1 MSTWLRS
8 LRWPAVCAS
17 ALLGLV
23 FSAGTAQASP
33 TTGWPQWGQ
42 NAQHQG
48 NVSVAGQPMNRTL
61 ATVQT
66 DPNVPDEQ
74 AASGGDLLAHYQA
87 PLLHGEDV
95 FMEFKTGPFTVPDHW
110 NTQIWQE
117 KRLHWEGGALVEK
130 WTYTSSW
137 KPPPNG
143 PDNAQNSRRD
153 RLGLGGWEPVFH
165 AVLANDYI
173 YIPSANGSIVKL
185 DKGDGSL
192 VSTID
197 PGFPATANTTNFVAG
212 PLSADDAGNVYF
224 NAMQLDN
231 TQPWGANYTTD
242 IPDSWLVK
250 VTVDDSSAK
259 VSYKSLVSGA
269 PTSCTTTYNSTSDV
283 PWPNYPSG
291 PPPSGPCGSQRV
303 GLNVAPA
310 IATDGTIYTVSRA
323 HYRSRYSYVLAV
335 NPNLTPK
342 WQASLRGNLS
352 DGCGVVLPNDNGV
365 VGCRTGSPQ
374 GVDPA
379 TNELPAGRVIDQS
392 SSSIT
397 VTPDGT
403 VLYGAYSRYNFAMGH
418 LFKFSSAGTF
428 QAAYGFGWDSTP
440 AIYPHGGTYSIVIK
454 DNHYDAPCCAGTRP
468 PAPTPERPAFFITQ
482 LSPNLAV
489 EWRFQNTNIQPPDN
503 PNGFEWC
510 INAPAVDI
518 NGVVYANSEDGNVYA
533 INQGGTL
540 NKKMFL
546 RTAIGAAYTPLS
558 IAADGKL
565 YTENSGYLFVIGN

>member
-95 FMEFKTGPFTVPDHW
+95 FMEFKTGPFTDPDHW
-110 NTQIWQE
+110 SSQTWQE
-117 KRLHWEGGALVEK
+117 KRLHWEGGQLVEK
-130 WTYTSSW
+130 WTYSSSW
-137 KPPPNG
+137 KPEPNG
-143 PDNAQNSRRD
+143 PSNGQSSKQD

-173 YIPSANGSIVKL
+173 YLPSANGSIVKL
-185 DKGDGSL
+185 ATGDGSL

-197 PGFPATANTTNFVAG
+197 PGLAVPGANTFVAG
-212 PLSADDAGNVYF
+212 PLSADDLGNVYF
-224 NAMQLDN
+224 NVIQLDP
-231 TQPWGANYTTD
+231 TDPWGGASRTD
-242 IPDSWLVK
+242 VRDSWLLK
-250 VTVDDSSAK
+250 VASDDSTSS
-259 VSYKSLVSGA
+259 VSYKRLVSGA
-269 PTSCTTTYNSTSDV
+269 PSTCTTTYNTSTDL
-283 PWPNYPSG
+283 PWPNYTTS
-291 PPPSGPCGSQRV
+291 PPTGACGSQRV

-310 IATDGTIYTVSRA
+310 IAPDGTIYTVSRA
-323 HYRSRYSYVLAV
+323 HLRSRYSYVLAV
-335 NPNLTPK
+335 NSDLTPK
-342 WQASLRGNLS
+342 WQISLRGILN
-352 DGCGVVLPNDNGV
+352 DGCGVLLPNDNGGPNGI
-365 VGCRTGSPQ
+365 GCRTGSPT

-379 TNELPAGRVIDQS
+379 TNERPAGRVIDQS

-397 VTPDGT
+397 VAPDGS
-403 VLYGAYSRYNFAMGH
+403 VIYAAYSRYNFARGH
-418 LFKFSSAGTF
+418 LFKFSSSGAAQATF
-428 QAAYGFGWDSTP
+428 DFGWDSTP
-440 AIYPHGGTYSIVIK
+440 AIYPHSGTYSIVMK
-454 DNHYDAPCCAGTRP
+454 DNHYDANCCPGNGAP
-468 PAPTPERPAFFITQ
+468 PPGPYLITQ
-482 LSPNLAV
+482 LNTNLGI
-489 EWRFQNTNIQPPDN
+489 EWQFQNRTIVLPDN

-510 INAPAVDI
+510 INAPAVDV

-565 YTENSGYLFVIGN
+565 YTENSGYMFVIGN